1 MAETVDQRTHVLE
14 RPSMYIGPVDKSDRT
29 VWVLMKSPRPWSNGT
44 FFSSALMKIVDEIG
58 ERAGQSCA
66 QQHLQ
71 VFHNVKDP
79 HRHRRRRLD
88 FYRERWRRYQL
99 QVHAATQIYTPQL
112 VFGQLLTSSNYDDTQ
127 ERITGGM
134 NGIGSK

>member
-1 MAETVDQRTHVLE
+1 MRLVNAL
-14 RPSMYIGPVDKSDRT
+14 DRVAHNNT
-29 VWVLMKSPRPWSNGT
+29 SK
-44 FFSSALMKIVDEIG
+44 
-58 ERAGQSCA
+58 
-66 QQHLQ
+66 

-79 HRHRRRRLD
+79 HRHRRRRLISIMND
-88 FYRERWRRYQL
+88 GDGISSA
-99 QVHAATQIYTPQL
+99 VHAATQIYTLQL